1 MKAQVYRDKG
11 GKAIASVL
19 DTPFEDQSLVPLEAE
34 LESPGEVAEFDLRPR
49 VLFDLDSLHK
59 RMDKPA
65 GR

>member
-19 DTPFEDQSLVPLEAE
+19 ETSVEDQSLVPLEPE
-34 LESPGEVAEFDLRPR
+34 LENPGEITEFNLRPR
-49 VLFDLDSLHK
+49 DLFDLDSLYK

-65 GR
+65 G